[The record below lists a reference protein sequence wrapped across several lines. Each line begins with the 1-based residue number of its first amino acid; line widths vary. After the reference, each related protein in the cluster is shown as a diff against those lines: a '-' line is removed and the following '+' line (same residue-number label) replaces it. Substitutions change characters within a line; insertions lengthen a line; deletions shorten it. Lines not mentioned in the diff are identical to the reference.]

1 MIGMPRITLIRPPLS
16 LDSTRT
22 PETRISAQNSPR
34 IVDRTSEPTVTRIVS
49 HTPCN
54 RIGKNSVASRR
65 KFCIDS
71 NHALHLARP
80 GLNHNRA
87 LLVYESSGFE
97 EGRYG
102 IRPIMR
108 QAPCALSPHLSRILS
123 TLPFTLSLTSEALI
137 FISKSW
143 SHFRTPMAN

>member
-16 LDSTRT
+16 PDSART
-22 PETRISAQNSPR
+22 PETRIAAENTPR
-34 IVDRTSEPTVTRIVS
+34 TVHRTSEPTVTRIVS
-49 HTPCN
+49 HTPCS

-87 LLVYESSGFE
+87 LLVWLSSSF

-123 TLPFTLSLTSEALI
+123 TLTFALSLASEALI
-137 FISKSW
+137 F
-143 SHFRTPMAN
+143 FR